1 MTGIEKKDGDSV
13 GKVADENGDSAKK
26 VPTLPYSKLYMYA
39 NSGDIM
45 LMVLGT
51 LCAMI
56 NGATL
61 PLMTIAFGDI
71 LDSFV
76 NYQFLPN
83 PSQADKD
90 NLLETSTRAVL
101 FFVWIGVAAFVAS
114 YGQLCFWMMAGER
127 QAKRIRHSYFAAVL
141 RQDIGWFDENTTG
154 ALTTR
159 MIADSTTIQ
168 EGISEKIS
176 LMVQF
181 LTTFIAGFVIAFV
194 KGWRL
199 ALGILFN

>member
-1 MTGIEKKDGDSV
+1 MKAQGRVDYEKAVSGQ
-13 GKVADENGDSAKK
+13 KVQ
-26 VPTLPYSKLYMYA
+26 TLPYSKLYQYA
-39 NSGDIM
+39 NGGDIM

-56 NGATL
+56 NGASL

-76 NYQFLPN
+76 KYQFIFN
-83 PSQADKD
+83 PTQDDKD
-90 NLLETSTRAVL
+90 NLLNSSTRAVL

-127 QAKRIRHSYFAAVL
+127 QTKRIRHAYFAAIL
-141 RQDIGWFDENTTG
+141 RQNVAWFDENSTG
-154 ALTTR
+154 ALTSR
-159 MIADSTTIQ
+159 MIADSSTIQ

-181 LTTFIAGFVIAFV
+181 LTTFIAGFIIAFI

-199 ALGILFN
+199 ALGMSMVISNT